1 MSMIFFRQ
9 KLHEVITLP
18 PPPKDDMAEALEVQ
32 NIVNVR
38 TPIQVKSVMDHDQDP
53 YFAIKKVIK
62 KYKLEFHP
70 NELEQILKES
80 VPIITHFKDFYNR
93 KRPHVVLPKIQT
105 LPSKTNKTPAYP
117 SGHACQ
123 SVIIA
128 RYVAGKEPKAERE
141 LMKAAYECG
150 YGRVIAGFHYP
161 SDFVTGNLLG
171 EKMYVMMSKADF
183 GAEMAEDFARGTRI
197 KYKDLSQSLKKLI

>member
-1 MSMIFFRQ
+1 MIFFRH

-18 PPPKDDMAEALEVQ
+18 PPPKDDMKEALQVHD
-32 NIVNVR
+32 IVNVR

-53 YFAIKKVIK
+53 YFAIKKVIR

-70 NELEQILKES
+70 NELEQIIKES
-80 VPIITHFKDFYNR
+80 VPTITYFKDFFNR
-93 KRPHVVLPKIQT
+93 KRPHIVLPKIQT

-141 LMKAAYECG
+141 LMAAAYECG
-150 YGRVIAGFHYP
+150 YGRVVAGFHYV
-161 SDFVTGNLLG
+161 SDYTIGNLLG
-171 EKMYVMMSKADF
+171 EKMYVLMNKMDF
-183 GAEMAEDFARGTRI
+183 GQEIEEKTSFKDFQ
-197 KYKDLSQSLKKLI
+197 KSLIV

>member
-1 MSMIFFRQ
+1 MIFFRQ

-18 PPPKDDMAEALEVQ
+18 PPPKDDMAEALEVEK
-32 NIVNVR
+32 IVNAR
-38 TPIQVKSVMDHDQDP
+38 TANQVKSVMDHDQDP

-70 NELEQILKES
+70 HELEQILKES

-128 RYVAGKEPKAERE
+128 RYVAGKEPKAEKE
-141 LMKAAYECG
+141 LMAAAYECG
-150 YGRVIAGFHYP
+150 YGRVVAGFHYV
-161 SDFVTGNLLG
+161 SDFNIGNLLG
-171 EKMYVMMSKADF
+171 EKMYILMNKMDF
-183 GAEMAEDFARGTRI
+183 GMEIEEKTSF
-197 KYKDLSQSLKKLI
+197 KNFQKSLII

>member
-1 MSMIFFRQ
+1 MIFFRQ

-18 PPPKDDMAEALEVQ
+18 PPPKDDMAEALEVEK
-32 NIVNVR
+32 IVNAR
-38 TPIQVKSVMDHDQDP
+38 TADQVKSVMDHDQDP

-161 SDFVTGNLLG
+161 SDFTTGNLLG
-171 EKMYVMMSKADF
+171 EKMYVLMNKMDF
-183 GAEMAEDFARGTRI
+183 GMEFEEKTSF
-197 KYKDLSQSLKKLI
+197 KNFQKSLQI

>member
-1 MSMIFFRQ
+1 MIFFRQ
-9 KLHEVITLP
+9 KLEEVITLP
-18 PPPKDDMAEALEVQ
+18 PPPKDDMAEALK
-32 NIVNVR
+32 VNEITLIR
-38 TPIQVKSVMDHDQDP
+38 TPEQVQSVRDHDQDP

-62 KYKLEFHP
+62 KYKLQFHP
-70 NELEQILKES
+70 NELEQIIKES
-80 VPIITHFKDFYNR
+80 VPIITHFKNFYNR
-93 KRPHVVLPKIQT
+93 KRPHIVLSRINT
-105 LPSKTNKTPAYP
+105 LPSETNKTPSYP

-183 GAEMAEDFARGTRI
+183 GAEMAEDVARGTRI

>member
-1 MSMIFFRQ
+1 MIFFRQ
-9 KLHEVITLP
+9 KLHEVITLT

-161 SDFVTGNLLG
+161 SDFTTGNLLG
-171 EKMYVMMSKADF
+171 EKMYVLMNKMDF
-183 GAEMAEDFARGTRI
+183 GMEFEEKTSF
-197 KYKDLSQSLKKLI
+197 KNFQKSLQI

>member
-93 KRPHVVLPKIQT
+93 KRPHVVLPRIIT
-105 LPSKTNKTPAYP
+105 LPSETNKTPAYP

-161 SDFVTGNLLG
+161 SDFTTGNLLG
-171 EKMYVMMSKADF
+171 EKMYVLMNKMDF
-183 GAEMAEDFARGTRI
+183 GMEFEEKTSF
-197 KYKDLSQSLKKLI
+197 KNFQKSLQI

>member
-70 NELEQILKES
+70 NEFEQILKES

-150 YGRVIAGFHYP
+150 YGRVIAGFHYT
-161 SDFVTGNLLG
+161 SDFDAGNLLG
-171 EKMYVMMSKADF
+171 EKMYVLMNKMDF
-183 GAEMAEDFARGTRI
+183 GMEFEEKTSF
-197 KYKDLSQSLKKLI
+197 KNFQKSLQI